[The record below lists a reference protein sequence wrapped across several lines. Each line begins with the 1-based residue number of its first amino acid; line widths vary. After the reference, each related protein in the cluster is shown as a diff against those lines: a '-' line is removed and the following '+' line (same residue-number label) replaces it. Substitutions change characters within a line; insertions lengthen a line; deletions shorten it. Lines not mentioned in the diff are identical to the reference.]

1 MKVNYQGIREAIARR
16 QSFKGNS
23 CRAIS
28 TSKGYEIYSY
38 TTLIYKEDSL
48 APYGEQCK
56 FDERFY
62 SATTS
67 KLQGI
72 IAEAIYGKT
81 LKELRGEKE
90 KEAQKIDY
98 SKLYYDKEI
107 KVSKEGFASGR
118 PIELDIRVNDFHI
131 LPFTLTNADCQIGH
145 FGYNIYYRTNA
156 GINLKQYTTRAR
168 LQKAVENRLKKEGF
182 TILEWI
188 DK

>member
-1 MKVNYQGIREAIARR
+1 MYANYQEIREAIARR

-23 CRAIS
+23 CKGIK
-28 TSKGYEIYSY
+28 TSEGYTIYSY
-38 TTLIYKEDSL
+38 ATIVYYETNVSPFGHLDTS
-48 APYGEQCK
+48 
-56 FDERFY
+56 FY

-72 IAEAIYGKT
+72 IAEAMNGKN
-81 LKELRGEKE
+81 LKELRGEKK

-118 PIELDIRVNDFHI
+118 PIALDIRVNDFHI

>member
-107 KVSKEGFASGR
+107 KVSREGIANNC
-118 PIELDIRVNDFHI
+118 PIELDIRINDFHHT
-131 LPFTLTNADCQIGH
+131 PDCQIGH
-145 FGYNIYYRTNA
+145 FGYNFFIRTNA
-156 GINLKQYTTRAR
+156 GINLKRYTTRAR

-182 TILEWI
+182 SILEWI

>member
-1 MKVNYQGIREAIARR
+1 MKVNYQKIREAIARR

-23 CRAIS
+23 CKAVK
-28 TSKGYEIYSY
+28 TAEGYTIYSY
-38 TTLIYKEDSL
+38 NTIIYYETNVS
-48 APYGEQCK
+48 PYGHL
-56 FDERFY
+56 DTSFY

-72 IAEAIYGKT
+72 IAEAMNGKN
-81 LKELRGEKE
+81 LKELRGEKK

-107 KVSKEGFASGR
+107 KVSREGIANNC
-118 PIELDIRVNDFHI
+118 PIELDIRINDFHHT
-131 LPFTLTNADCQIGH
+131 PDCQIGH
-145 FGYNIYYRTNA
+145 FGYNFFIRTNA

>member
-1 MKVNYQGIREAIARR
+1 MYANYQEIREAIARR

-23 CRAIS
+23 CKGIK
-28 TSKGYEIYSY
+28 TSEGYTIYSY
-38 TTLIYKEDSL
+38 ATIVYYETNVSPFGHLDTS
-48 APYGEQCK
+48 
-56 FDERFY
+56 FY

-72 IAEAIYGKT
+72 IAEAMNGKN
-81 LKELRGEKE
+81 LKELRGEKK

-107 KVSKEGFASGR
+107 KVSREGIANNC
-118 PIELDIRVNDFHI
+118 PIELDIRINDFHHT
-131 LPFTLTNADCQIGH
+131 PDCQIGH
-145 FGYNIYYRTNA
+145 FGYNFFIRTNA